1 MRSKIYL
8 LTVVMALVIAL
19 VSLPVMA
26 QRARQGAGNING
38 TVTDETGGVVP
49 GATVTT
55 RNTHT
60 GARRE
65 TVTNDVGFYT
75 VQGLTIQGLYDVSA
89 ALTGFKT
96 TVVSGQRVSADTV
109 LTVNIVLS
117 VGEVTET
124 VTVSGQASLIKMT
137 DTTVVHQQDAEM
149 LEVLPVQM
157 DFFVRQSM
165 TLINTLPGVIYRPTP
180 GGNKGTIHGVG
191 DEQGIRHDR
200 VQHGRSSKQHQL
212 VSGTLGR
219 HGPGPRVDP
228 GIPDRDQP
236 GRREGLQLRR
246 LGRDGHQVGDQ

>member
-165 TLINTLPGVIYRPTP
+165 TLINTLPGSSTDPPLVATKAPSTALETNKVSATRSGTTRTVIKAAST
-180 GGNKGTIHGVG
+180 
-191 DEQGIRHDR
+191 GIRDF
-200 VQHGRSSKQHQL
+200 
-212 VSGTLGR
+212 GTTR
-219 HGPGPRVDP
+219 ARPPS
-228 GIPDRDQP
+228 
-236 GRREGLQLRR
+236 
-246 LGRDGHQVGDQ
+246 